1 MEICICLCKSRKFY
15 NVSLKMESF
24 SAARSSLR
32 DSISMN
38 AKSLNLLRD
47 IKELFL
53 EKLKNLDVRL
63 EEIFKKGQVLNV

>member
-1 MEICICLCKSRKFY
+1 
-15 NVSLKMESF
+15 MESF